1 MHISRGAAMRT
12 LSLILALMI
21 PGLVHAD
28 SVWNMEKLQATP
40 GMKWLDQSAP
50 VHSLFYDG
58 EPYQGHPVDVFAFYA
73 SPATIGDA
81 SAPKPYPA
89 VVLIHGGGG
98 TAFPEWALL
107 WAKRGYAAIAMDLA
121 GRRPAAPS
129 FDAAGNITVA
139 PKVERPRVER
149 PGPDQGPEEKWKS
162 IGGEIS
168 DDWPFHAVGNAIRA
182 HSLIRSFPDVD
193 AERTAVTGISW
204 GGYTTSIVASI
215 DPRFRAA
222 VPVYGCG
229 FLFEGESVQK
239 PQLDALEP
247 ERRAEWIRLYDPSSH
262 LGNCRTPILWVNGTN
277 DVHYPLDSYA
287 KSAALVK
294 GPRFFRIE
302 VKMPHGHSPG
312 WKPEEIGHFIDG
324 YCQGGPKLRGLS
336 VPELAAD
343 GTATVR
349 YSGAMPAKV
358 QLHYTVAT
366 GLRSNRDWISV
377 DATAKDGVITAQ
389 VPAEANTW
397 FVSYTDKPG
406 GMYTSQIMLR

>member
-1 MHISRGAAMRT
+1 
-12 LSLILALMI
+12 MI
-21 PGLVHAD
+21 PGFALAE
-28 SVWNMEKLQATP
+28 SLWNMEKLQATP
-40 GMKWLDQSAP
+40 GMKWIDQTAP

-73 SPATIGDA
+73 SPATIGNTA
-81 SAPKPYPA
+81 VAKPYPA

-98 TAFPEWALL
+98 TAFAEWAQL

-121 GRRPAAPS
+121 GRRPAGFI
-129 FDAAGNITVA
+129 FDSAGNFSVDPKA
-139 PKVERPRVER
+139 PRPRVDR
-149 PGPDQGPEEKWKS
+149 PGPDQGPEEKWRS
-162 IGGEIS
+162 IGGDTG
-168 DDWPFHAVGNAIRA
+168 DDWPFHAVGNVIRA

-193 AERTAVTGISW
+193 PERTAVTGISW
-204 GGYTTSIVASI
+204 GGYTTSIVASV
-215 DPRFRAA
+215 DHRFKAA

-247 ERRAEWIRLYDPSSH
+247 ARRAEWIKLYDPSSH

-294 GPRFFRIE
+294 GPSFFRIE

-312 WKPEEIGHFIDG
+312 WKPLEIGHFIDG
-324 YCQGGPKLRGLS
+324 YCKGGPKLRELTDLEISPDGRAS
-336 VPELAAD
+336 VK
-343 GTATVR
+343 
-349 YSGAMPAKV
+349 YSGEMPKKA
-358 QLHYTVAT
+358 QLHYTT
-366 GLRSNRDWISV
+366 GQGLRSDREWTSV
-377 DATAKDGVITAQ
+377 DAVARDGMIVAT

-397 FVSYTDKPG
+397 FFSYTDEPG